1 MSELAEA
8 LEMNDRLPSTGGSA
22 TVLLHRW
29 RKEMA
34 SLKTPTRKH
43 LLYHLTNI
51 GGLQHLVDRLVS
63 TCIHLS
69 GHLGIKGCP

>member
-1 MSELAEA
+1 MSEVAEA
-8 LEMNDRLPSTGGSA
+8 LEMNDRLPSSA

-43 LLYHLTNI
+43 LLHHLTNI
-51 GGLQHLVDRLVS
+51 GGLQDLVHRLVN
-63 TCIHLS
+63 TCTVKPLFP
-69 GHLGIKGCP
+69 GCLGIRGCP